1 MPDSSL
7 FRNTITGAEND
18 KTVMIRSDYLT
29 NCEPKVSLKESN
41 AFLMVSFAAPLLE
54 FVKLVDTLEFG
65 ACCTDICTNWLNS
78 KTAKVAFRN
87 IIIQVL
93 LLSILTHYLFAEGC
107 FNLYILGVFI

>member
-1 MPDSSL
+1 V
-7 FRNTITGAEND
+7 END
-18 KTVMIRSDYLT
+18 KTVLIRSDYLT

-65 ACCTDICTNWLNS
+65 ACCTDICANWLIS
-78 KTAKVAFRN
+78 KTAKVAFKN
-87 IIIQVL
+87 IIIPVL

>member
-54 FVKLVDTLEFG
+54 FVKFVDTLEFSS
-65 ACCTDICTNWLNS
+65 CCTDICANWLNS

-93 LLSILTHYLFAEGC
+93 LLSILTHYLFAEG
-107 FNLYILGVFI
+107 VF